1 MRIKFCKNKKLRFS
15 ISINQWLKDYGFGF
29 TINYVDRGY
38 SKNLSC
44 KLQIWDRHLYIVVY
58 KILNAT

>member
-1 MRIKFCKNKKLRFS
+1 MRIKFGKNKKLRFS